1 MSNNWLRG
9 SFCQRGSDFDFFFFF
24 FFFLIFFF
32 LVEEE
37 REDSNSTIGPSSARQ
52 GNAI

>member
-9 SFCQRGSDFDFFFFF
+9 SFCQRGSNLT
-24 FFFLIFFF
+24 FLFIFFF
-32 LVEEE
+32 YFFLVEE
-37 REDSNSTIGPSSARQ
+37 REDSNSTINGPSSARQ